1 MIHNYKIKMDGQL
14 QCIYYIKKLIILNNG
29 IIIHN
34 LNIIIIFQKF
44 ANYQNK
50 NKYHIKMNK
59 LSNPTVNIIILKLI
73 IIYILNLTLI
83 PMKIQLRCI

>member
-34 LNIIIIFQKF
+34 LNIIIIFLKF

-50 NKYHIKMNK
+50 NKYHTKMNK
-59 LSNPTVNIIILKLI
+59 LLNPIVNIIILKLI
-73 IIYILNLTLI
+73 IT
-83 PMKIQLRCI
+83 